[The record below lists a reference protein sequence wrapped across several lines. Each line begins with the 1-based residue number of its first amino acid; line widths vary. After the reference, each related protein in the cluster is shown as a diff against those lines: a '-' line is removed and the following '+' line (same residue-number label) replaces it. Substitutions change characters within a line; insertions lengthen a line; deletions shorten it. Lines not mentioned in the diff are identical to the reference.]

1 VTRALVIGAGGL
13 LGGSISDALNR
24 LSTVEVLLQPN
35 LEWSRPESLR
45 TSLRKSLC
53 DLLCGPP
60 SEELH
65 IYWCAGRG
73 TPRSPENLIRD
84 EEKFL
89 HVCTKELTE
98 QIRVHGSRQLTMFF
112 ASSAGGVYGHTQD
125 SVATEIS
132 MTNPTELYGRTKLSL
147 EAHLLTWAQLTGVQ
161 VLIGRIS
168 SLYGPRQNLNK
179 RQGFLSQ
186 LALTVVLGSTLEVF
200 TSLQTTRNYISADS
214 AAQLITHYMTS
225 NSAEPYRVRN
235 ICSPNNVS
243 VAELLQIATR
253 LNHRP
258 IPTTYSGDGSPS
270 HLRVSSQHLDELHR
284 QVRQVI
290 HEGFAQLV
298 SDIRMRFATSG
309 AQLDPSL
316 SPEPR
321 KY

>member
-1 VTRALVIGAGGL
+1 MTRALVIGAGGL

-24 LSTVEVLLQPN
+24 LSTVETLRQPDLQ
-35 LEWSRPESLR
+35 WSHLESLR
-45 TSLRKSLC
+45 TGLRKSLS

-60 SEELH
+60 NEELQ

-84 EEKFL
+84 EKRYL
-89 HVCTKELTE
+89 HVCTEE
-98 QIRVHGSRQLTMFF
+98 IAAHFRVHGSRQLTMFF
-112 ASSAGGVYGHTQD
+112 ASSAGGVYGDTQD
-125 SVATEIS
+125 FIATENSVA
-132 MTNPTELYGRTKLSL
+132 NPNDSYGRTKLSL
-147 EAHLLTWAQLTGVQ
+147 EAHLMNWSQITGVRI
-161 VLIGRIS
+161 LIGRIS
-168 SLYGPRQNLNK
+168 SLYGPRQNLSK

-186 LALTVVLGSTLEVF
+186 LALAVVLGRTLEVF

-214 AAQLITHYMTS
+214 AAQLITHYMS
-225 NSAEPYRVRN
+225 SISPDPCRVRN

-258 IPTTYSGDGSPS
+258 IPTSHSGDGSPS
-270 HLRVSSQHLDELHR
+270 HLRVSSQHLDELHG

-309 AQLDPSL
+309 AELDPSL

-321 KY
+321 T